1 MSIKVR
7 ESELINTIEK
17 IVKEQMVSIIPPLAA
32 QVGLIPGKDDEIKP
46 AMTDNEF
53 LGELDKLCPEI
64 NKKEKMVGNRS
75 CARCHEDVM
84 TLVRYYCDAV
94 N

>member
-1 MSIKVR
+1 VNIKLK

-17 IVKEQMVSIIPPLAA
+17 IVKEQILTGPNM
-32 QVGLIPGKDDEIKP
+32 IPGNIAGKIKQS
-46 AMTDNEF
+46 MTDNEF

-64 NKKEKMVGNRS
+64 NKEEKMVGNRS
-75 CARCHEDVM
+75 CARCHGDVM
-84 TLVRYYCDAV
+84 TLVRYYCDSV